1 MAFALVE
8 SGKIT
13 KLMNGNKGI
22 KIGDNQYPSSF
33 FTTIYS
39 EAERNA
45 AGVYTIE
52 FDNTNK
58 KSEEYYDQFFEDIE
72 INSCDIGM
80 YEITE
85 RNGELVKAR
94 FGDRF
99 NLHIFDSTKLK
110 PEFIANKYDIM
121 FIDGAHDYGPVTS
134 DMKLWIES
142 DIPYA
147 VVDDLQNQNVK
158 RAFNELLNNDN
169 FTIMHSATYTAV
181 LPHRMRNDKN
191 IQPKQVPIKL
201 VKKVT

>member
-1 MAFALVE
+1 MDLTWLPDDDGTGHMPPSDEVIQFWTQV
-8 SGKIT
+8 K
-13 KLMNGNKGI
+13 KLTDFKSLME
-22 KIGDNQYPSSF
+22 IGFNAGHSSSIML
-33 FTTIYS
+33 TL
-39 EAERNA
+39 
-45 AGVYTIE
+45 
-52 FDNTNK
+52 
-58 KSEEYYDQFFEDIE
+58 FEDIE

-85 RNGELVKAR
+85 RNGELVKER

-158 RAFNELLNNDN
+158 RAFNELLNNDS
-169 FTIMHSATYTAV
+169 FRVVHSATYTAV
-181 LPHRMRNDKN
+181 LPHRMRNDKS

-201 VKKVT
+201 VKKVA

>member
-1 MAFALVE
+1 MDL
-8 SGKIT
+8 SWLPDDGGT
-13 KLMNGNKGI
+13 GHMP
-22 KIGDNQYPSSF
+22 PS
-33 FTTIYS
+33 Y
-39 EAERNA
+39 E
-45 AGVYTIE
+45 VIE
-52 FDNTNK
+52 FWRRVKRLTNF
-58 KSEEYYDQFFEDIE
+58 KSMMEIGFNAGHSSSIMLTLFEDIE

-85 RNGELVKAR
+85 RNGELVKER

-158 RAFNELLNNDN
+158 RAFNELLNNDQ
-169 FTIMHSATYTAV
+169 FVVMHSATYTAV
-181 LPHRMRNDKN
+181 LPHRMRDDKN

-201 VKKVT
+201 VKKVA

>member
-1 MAFALVE
+1 MDLSWLPDDGGTGHMPPSPEVIEFWTQVK
-8 SGKIT
+8 KIT
-13 KLMNGNKGI
+13 NFKSLME
-22 KIGDNQYPSSF
+22 IGFNAGHSSSIML
-33 FTTIYS
+33 TL
-39 EAERNA
+39 
-45 AGVYTIE
+45 
-52 FDNTNK
+52 
-58 KSEEYYDQFFEDIE
+58 FEDIE

-85 RNGELVKAR
+85 RNGELVKER

-121 FIDGAHDYGPVTS
+121 FIDGAHDYDPVTS

-169 FTIMHSATYTAV
+169 FRIMHSATYTAV
-181 LPHRMRNDKN
+181 LPHRMRDDKS

-201 VKKVT
+201 VKKVA